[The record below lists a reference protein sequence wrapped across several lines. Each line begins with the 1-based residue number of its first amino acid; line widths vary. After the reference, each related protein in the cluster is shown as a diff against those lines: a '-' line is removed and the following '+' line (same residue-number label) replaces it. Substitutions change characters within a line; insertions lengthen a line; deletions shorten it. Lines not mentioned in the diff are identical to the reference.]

1 MDFKLFVVSFVT
13 VFVSELGDKSQLAA
27 IALGG
32 SSPSPKVVFLGSA
45 SALLLA
51 SFLSVL
57 LGESTALLLP
67 EKVGYKG
74 CFLFFFFLF
83 YPAIWVWAAR
93 CTACMWPVRYTS
105 VMTVSD

>member
-1 MDFKLFVVSFVT
+1 MDFQLFLVSFAT

-32 SSPSPKVVFLGSA
+32 SSPSPKAVFLGSA

-51 SFLSVL
+51 SLLGVL

-67 EKVGYKG
+67 EKIVKG
-74 CFLFFFFLF
+74 VA
-83 YPAIWVWAAR
+83 AIGFGLLAVR
-93 CTACMWPVRYTS
+93 LLWPDSETPS
-105 VMTVSD
+105 A

>member
-1 MDFKLFVVSFVT
+1 MDFQLLVVSFVT

-32 SSPSPKVVFLGSA
+32 SSSSPKAVFLGSA

-51 SFLSVL
+51 SLIGVL

-67 EKVGYKG
+67 EKVVKG
-74 CFLFFFFLF
+74 LA
-83 YPAIWVWAAR
+83 AIGFGLLAVR
-93 CTACMWPVRYTS
+93 LLWPD
-105 VMTVSD
+105 SDMPDED